1 MTRHIPLLALGAA
14 ALLALAGRAHAQD
27 LTERAFEARAEHVI
41 LISVDA
47 LRPDFYL
54 DERWPAPM
62 MQYMAREGSF
72 AYLARGVTP
81 TNTYPSHTTIVT
93 GALPARHGIH
103 HNRPFEPD
111 GQTGAWK
118 VEAERILVPT
128 LWDAARA
135 AGKTSAGIS
144 WPVSVGADIDWNIPE
159 FWSVSGEENGL
170 TGPAAHTAAL
180 RSAVTPGGMLEE
192 IEAETLGPFPSYYWG
207 RNRPRDAV
215 VARMAGHIIERY
227 RPNLFVIHLTQLD
240 WHQHAYGREHDE
252 TRLAVS
258 AVDRAIAELTEAA
271 MRAGT
276 LERTAFIV
284 TGDHG
289 FIDIDTQVAPNVWLV
304 EAGLQEDRAD
314 RGDWRATFHP
324 GGGSA
329 FLMLR
334 DPDDLE
340 AVAEVRRILED
351 QPEGVRALYRIV
363 EADEL
368 AARGADPASP
378 LALATVPGV
387 TVSGDTRGPAVRAG
401 SGGSHGFFPEYP
413 EIHTGFIAWGA
424 GVAPGR
430 RLPLIHLVDVA
441 PFAAA
446 LLELPFVAPD
456 GVLRPG
462 LLRVP

>member
-1 MTRHIPLLALGAA
+1 MTRTVPLLPLVAA
-14 ALLALAGRAHAQD
+14 GLLSLVGHGHAQD
-27 LTERAFEARAEHVI
+27 LTQRTFEARAEHVI

-47 LRPDFYL
+47 LRPEFYL

-72 AYLARGVTP
+72 AYLARSVTP
-81 TNTYPSHTTIVT
+81 TNTYPSHTTLVT

-103 HNRPFEPD
+103 HNRPFEP
-111 GQTGAWK
+111 GGPTGAWK
-118 VEAERILVPT
+118 VEVGRILVPT
-128 LWDAARA
+128 LWDAARE

-144 WPVSVGADIDWNIPE
+144 WPVSVGALMDWNIPE

-170 TGPAAHTAAL
+170 TGPAANTAAL
-180 RSAVTPGGMLEE
+180 RTAVTPTGLLEE
-192 IEAETLGPFPSYYWG
+192 IEAETLGPFPNYYWG

-289 FIDIDTQVAPNVWLV
+289 FIDIDTQLAPNVWLV
-304 EAGLQEDRAD
+304 DAGLQEDRED

-329 FLMLR
+329 FLMLN
-334 DPDDLE
+334 DPGDLE
-340 AVAEVRRILED
+340 AVDRVRSILEA
-351 QPEGVRALYRIV
+351 QPEGVRGLYRIL
-363 EADEL
+363 EKEEL
-368 AARGADPASP
+368 VARGADPSSP
-378 LALATVPGV
+378 LAIATVPGV
-387 TVSGDTRGPAVRAG
+387 TVTGDTRGPALRAG
-401 SGGSHGFFPEYP
+401 SGGAHGFLPEYP

-424 GVAPGR
+424 GVEPGR
-430 RLPLIHLVDVA
+430 RLPLLHLVDVA

-462 LLRVP
+462 LLRAP